1 MARSREISSNARLL
15 KIIRG
20 KKSSPGIQMPRRGWF
35 EGKWRFLRFF
45 AFWWQRPETV
55 GVDIGVHALRLVRV
69 QKGADGKA
77 TLTRYLTIPLESEIP
92 EDSPEFV
99 LFLKAVLSDFKIS
112 RKTRLWSAISAA
124 RAEIRYIQVP
134 ICPPH
139 QLAKVVYWSYRKEV
153 EIDET
158 ETIFNFEVLGRI
170 RQNGADKLEVMV
182 CTAPRAEVEALKE
195 RFARAGFTL
204 SGVLIHPFALQ
215 NLFRKQ
221 GVGQERKNLCTLYI
235 GENWS
240 RIDVFESGGTLL
252 VSRRIN
258 ASLRSLKE
266 GLAQNTPQL
275 PDDQRRLL
283 FSAFLRGQIES
294 AARVIDRELTEKD
307 LFEMLR
313 PALDRLIRQVERTLD
328 YYYTHISKETISK
341 LYVFGAAVTVQRITD
356 YINAELKSPQV
367 SWDMDPFAPTPRLA
381 VEAEPPESQNERF
394 AFAPAVGM
402 ALAEGRITPN
412 FLKTFEDRQEAIRLR
427 RTHRLLG
434 VMVGILLILCMAG
447 GKLQKKWITARA
459 SELEKVESELNS
471 FVTQAMAAIQ
481 DETRGQ
487 ASETVKLMLH
497 RTLVVNSG
505 PVTPADIRALIRKK
519 KEMIALKKRYIRRYF
534 PLALFRELSVRT
546 PSVVRLSGLTLSQEN
561 KPPRLSLEG
570 FVGGNRLDMEG
581 NLMGF
586 MEALRGSPLFEKPVV
601 AKKSMVKTEAGEQLN
616 FTGQVDIRMPLA
628 DNETDPDSDI
638 Q

>member
-1 MARSREISSNARLL
+1 MARSQEIRSNARLL
-15 KIIRG
+15 KIIRE
-20 KKSSPGIQMPRRGWF
+20 KKASPGIQMPRRGWF
-35 EGKWRFLRFF
+35 QEKRRFLRFLP
-45 AFWWQRPETV
+45 FWWQKPETV
-55 GVDIGVHALRLVRV
+55 GVDIGVHALRLVRI

-77 TLTRYLTIPLESEIP
+77 RLTRYLTIPLESEIP

-99 LFLKAVLSDFKIS
+99 LFLKAVFSDFKIS

-134 ICPPH
+134 MCPPH
-139 QLAKVVYWSYRKEV
+139 QLAKVVYWSYRKEA
-153 EIDET
+153 ELDESQ
-158 ETIFNFEVLGRI
+158 TIFNFEVLGRI

-182 CTAPRAEVEALKE
+182 CTAPRAEVDALKD

-221 GVGQERKNLCTLYI
+221 RVGMEHKNLCTLYI

-240 RIDVFESGGTLL
+240 RIDVFESGGNLI

-258 ASLRSLKE
+258 ASLRSMKE
-266 GLAQNTPQL
+266 GLAQNTPAL
-275 PDDQRRLL
+275 PEDQRRLL

-294 AARVIDRELTEKD
+294 AARVIERQLTEKD

-356 YINAELKSPQV
+356 YINSELKSPQV
-367 SWDMDPFAPTPRLA
+367 SWDMDPFAATAQLA
-381 VEAEPPESQNERF
+381 VEVEPPESQNERF

-412 FLKTFEDRQEAIRLR
+412 FLRTFEDRQAAIRLR

-434 VMVGILLILCMAG
+434 GVVGILLILCMAG
-447 GKLQKKWITARA
+447 GKLQEKWITARA
-459 SELEKVESELNS
+459 SELEKVKSEFNS
-471 FVTQAMAAIQ
+471 FVTQEIAAIQ
-481 DETRGQ
+481 DETQGRAG
-487 ASETVKLMLH
+487 STVQSLLH
-497 RTLVVNSG
+497 RALVLNRG
-505 PVTPADIRALIRKK
+505 PVAPADIQALIREK
-519 KEMIALKKRYIRRYF
+519 KEMIALKKRYIQRYF
-534 PLALFRELSVRT
+534 PLALFRELSVQT
-546 PSVVRLSGLTLSQEN
+546 PSVVRLSGLTLSQESET
-561 KPPRLSLEG
+561 PRLSLEG
-570 FVGGNRLDMEG
+570 FVRGNRLDMEG

-586 MEALRGSPLFEKPVV
+586 MEALRGSPLFENPVV
-601 AKKSMVKTEAGEQLN
+601 ANKSMVKTETGEQLN

-628 DNETDPDSDI
+628 DNETDPDSHI